1 MPDTVVLNPGVGGD
15 IIIAEEIAPGPDK
28 MEVTKIRLG
37 AHGIDGGN
45 VSYTNPFPTDPVD
58 RAGRLLGLATVY
70 GGAKGL
76 TVPAQVTS
84 TSIDADHQ
92 ALDVNVAILA
102 PATSSVAIRTQVV
115 GAVVDTILLAAN
127 ASRRGATIFNDA
139 VGGNILHLAFGNV
152 PATTTN
158 YTVEL
163 RGKAYYEVPYGFTG
177 TIRGVWSIAAGF
189 ARVTELS

>member
-1 MPDTVVLNPGVGGD
+1 
-15 IIIAEEIAPGPDK
+15 
-28 MEVTKIRLG
+28 VTSSSSRRSLLG
-37 AHGIDGGN
+37 RTRWRSPRSD
-45 VSYTNPFPTDPVD
+45 TNPFPTNPVD

-76 TVPAQVTS
+76 TLPAQVTS

-92 ALDVNVAILA
+92 ALDVDVKSLV
-102 PATSSVAIRTQVV
+102 PATSSVATRTQVA
-115 GAVVDTILLAAN
+115 GAVADTILLAAN
-127 ASRRGATIFNDA
+127 SSRRGATVFNDA
-139 VGGNILHLAFGNV
+139 AGGNILYLALGNV
-152 PATTTN
+152 AATTTD

-189 ARVTELS
+189 ARLTELT